1 MTSFWLGLASA
12 NRDPRKFSHPEEVVI
27 GRPDAN
33 HHLGFGAGPHRCL
46 GMHLARHE
54 LVIAIN
60 EWHKRIPDYEVVSA
74 EPLTE
79 RGGQLSLNKL
89 PLRWKV

>member
-1 MTSFWLGLASA
+1 
-12 NRDPRKFSHPEEVVI
+12 
-27 GRPDAN
+27 
-33 HHLGFGAGPHRCL
+33 
-46 GMHLARHE
+46 MHLARHE

-60 EWHKRIPDYEVVSA
+60 EWHKRSPDYEIA
-74 EPLTE
+74 TTEPLTE

>member
-12 NRDPRKFSHPEEVVI
+12 NRDPRKFSDPEDFVI

-60 EWHKRIPDYEVVSA
+60 EWHKRIPSYEIATA

-79 RGGQLSLNKL
+79 RGGQLSLTSL
-89 PLRWKV
+89 PLRWEV